1 MKFTNVSPRG
11 DLDLAGHGEV
21 KFGET
26 ISVPDDLGLLLAE
39 QPENWEPDKSTKAA
53 LAALVPAEPVDEV
66 AP

>member
-11 DLDLAGHGEV
+11 DLDLAGFGEV

-26 ISVPDDLGLLLAE
+26 ITVADELGIMLAE

-53 LAALVPAEPVDEV
+53 LAALVPAEPVEEV
-66 AP
+66 AS